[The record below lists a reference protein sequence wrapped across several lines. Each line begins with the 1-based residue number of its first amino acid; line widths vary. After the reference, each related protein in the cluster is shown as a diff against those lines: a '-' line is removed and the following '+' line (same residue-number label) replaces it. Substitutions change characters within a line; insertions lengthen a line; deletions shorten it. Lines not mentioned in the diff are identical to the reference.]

1 MVGLRYKYII
11 NQNGNKTRNP
21 QLNTLCSVW
30 KYVFTCRC
38 LKENGKIKL
47 RLMVNFLQLMKHLS
61 RRILT
66 PLRIKTKMKVL
77 LILKDLMFKPSFY

>member
-1 MVGLRYKYII
+1 MVGPRYKYII

-21 QLNTLCSVW
+21 QLTLFSVW

-38 LKENGKIKL
+38 VKENGKIKL
-47 RLMVNFLQLMKHLS
+47 RLMVNFLQLIKHLS

-77 LILKDLMFKPSFY
+77 LILKDLMFKPSYY

>member
-21 QLNTLCSVW
+21 QLTLCSVW

-38 LKENGKIKL
+38 VKENGKIKL